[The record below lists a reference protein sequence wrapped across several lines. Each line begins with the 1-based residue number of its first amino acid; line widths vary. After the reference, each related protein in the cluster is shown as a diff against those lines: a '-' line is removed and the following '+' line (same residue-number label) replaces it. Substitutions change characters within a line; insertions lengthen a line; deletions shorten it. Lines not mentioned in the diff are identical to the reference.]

1 MHVLMVFMYHPVEK
15 AGIWSGKGRLC
26 YTIHLNSCS
35 TRRSPD
41 MPARPSPAA
50 VVIYKWHKEITIRS
64 EATKS
69 SSLEEDL
76 GGG

>member
-26 YTIHLNSCS
+26 YTIHPNSCS

-41 MPARPSPAA
+41 MPARLRQQWLY
-50 VVIYKWHKEITIRS
+50 IKLNK
-64 EATKS
+64 
-69 SSLEEDL
+69 
-76 GGG
+76 